1 MSRRGSVLENYQAPP
16 YLDTRQGVEMQKMTD
31 DAIARMATLTAQSAM
46 QGQQQKGDDQWKKIK
61 MVDDATDP
69 TKYQAP
75 GLKSN
80 SAVTEQLLKIKQD
93 AMSSKDP
100 IDKVY
105 LNLQQQLTPLAQ
117 GFTTYRDNLVEQ
129 DKLANEAVKANPNL
143 DLEKVKI
150 DMQKMVGDEFMT
162 TNPDGSLSFNQS
174 RFGTKSNA
182 LSDILKP
189 ENAWKY
195 SKGSKGLYEAMQKGG
210 DKGELFQRSTD
221 GSQINHTTNV
231 PFWGELIDE
240 KTGKKLEVDPK
251 TGLIPTGAKP
261 KLQVIGTPLD
271 YQETDNDGKP
281 VFDKSGNPVM
291 KTMKVVPQKTMDAVL
306 FNDELKYQF
315 EADFQ
320 RYNQMVGAKIP
331 PEQMDEMRRI
341 HFSKLLSE
349 NGLPQPYVSSRTNIP
364 KQPSTRISINTGNNV
379 PTMDIVTPV
388 RDYFGTVRG
397 TQKSGLEGV
406 AQLNLFNNEV
416 TRPIVDEVKSRY
428 PDVTASDIYYN
439 EDGKDIWVMKA
450 NEAGKVD
457 LKKDTPVF
465 KLDDFSNISGN
476 KPQGQKSKNK
486 ALEEA
491 QKGGGKT
498 NKTFNV
504 INPNTGEVI
513 MKGVDEQ
520 AANKA
525 KAKGYK
531 IQ

>member
-476 KPQGQKSKNK
+476 KSQGQK
-486 ALEEA
+486 
-491 QKGGGKT
+491 
-498 NKTFNV
+498 
-504 INPNTGEVI
+504 
-513 MKGVDEQ
+513 
-520 AANKA
+520 
-525 KAKGYK
+525 
-531 IQ
+531 